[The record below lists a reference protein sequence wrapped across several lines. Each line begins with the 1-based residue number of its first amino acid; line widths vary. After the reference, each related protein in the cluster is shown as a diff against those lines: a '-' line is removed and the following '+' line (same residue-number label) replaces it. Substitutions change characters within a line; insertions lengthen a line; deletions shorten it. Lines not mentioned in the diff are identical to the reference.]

1 MADAFSACS
10 TLRSMQ
16 LTTCRAITP
25 QVWCRLFHVA
35 LLVVATTPSPR
46 SCLKV
51 VISVALS
58 RKVVISVALSRK
70 PLRLLCM
77 IPPHCPPP
85 TQVVISVALLR
96 RPLRLRCVTCRL
108 IGAISWAAAVEETR
122 STLKGVVVKD
132 VGLPSTEDAA
142 CEVEFGP

>member
-46 SCLKV
+46 SCL
-51 VISVALS
+51 
-58 RKVVISVALSRK
+58 KVVISVALSRK